1 MSEKSKG
8 DAIIGGSDM
17 SESDGININILNEQQ
32 FNENAE
38 RIDSPI
44 LMRPDKRGRS
54 DSGKDDVDGDEGFTT
69 VERRRKRLARS
80 STQINVSE
88 NLYEISI
95 TSLEILPKQISLAK
109 FLRSLSIPSILKVKY
124 KSPYKVI
131 VTFASKNDADILLN
145 CPKLV
150 DLGYRCQFTH
160 EINLAYGI
168 VKQVELEVNDEEL
181 QKIFVC
187 DCEIVSVKR
196 LKRLTED
203 GKWIDSETVRLSF
216 RSSTLPSY
224 VYAYGCR
231 LKVERFIFPVTQ
243 CSRCWHFGHLM
254 RACPT
259 RKIICPKCGEN
270 HVNCETKSFR
280 CVNCKGPHISLDKS
294 CPVFKKEKEIRRVMS
309 EEGVTYRKALEY
321 YLEKEKDQNQVQKN
335 YYETTA
341 KSQTADITTH
351 KLSYRDILV
360 SQIYRGKANKEAN
373 DTKSEFD
380 TERIQEMTVPG
391 PTRRKKK
398 KKRRQMSKEWT
409 LDSEETQSEQENSQ
423 EEEMGKRKRE
433 STAFSFKRC
442 WLKLK
447 AVFLADI
454 SFEEKIKSVMKIV
467 WEELSSVLIKLVGEG
482 FLQNILKY
490 IFNG

>member
-231 LKVERFIFPVTQ
+231 LKVER
-243 CSRCWHFGHLM
+243 
-254 RACPT
+254 
-259 RKIICPKCGEN
+259 
-270 HVNCETKSFR
+270 

-294 CPVFKKEKEIRRVMS
+294 CPVFKKEKEIRHVMS

-373 DTKSEFD
+373 DAKSEFD

-454 SFEEKIKSVMKIV
+454 SFEEKIKNVMNIV